1 MVTLRTD
8 ELKRLNDGLK
18 GECFSKHEIEFW
30 HADFFWVSATCQ
42 VALFDKYLSLV
53 LLWKEVLHVKR
64 INQTFFY
71 LQFHTWPYSGGKKT
85 LLYCMES
92 AQTCHISITPFSRGR
107 QWSRR
112 NTTRF
117 SPGELDACEDYLLL
131 NQTRHSIA
139 CSDIATLSNLMI
151 S

>member
-1 MVTLRTD
+1 MVTLWTD

-53 LLWKEVLHVKR
+53 FLWKEVLHVKR

-71 LQFHTWPYSGGKKT
+71 LQFHTWPYSGEKNP
-85 LLYCMES
+85 LILHRE
-92 AQTCHISITPFSRGR
+92 
-107 QWSRR
+107 
-112 NTTRF
+112 
-117 SPGELDACEDYLLL
+117 
-131 NQTRHSIA
+131 
-139 CSDIATLSNLMI
+139 CSDLSDINNAFLKRPPVVKKKHDSLQSWGI
-151 S
+151 GRLRGLSFIKSNKTFNSLFWHRYTK